1 MKNTI
6 IFLSLFIS
14 SFFIMSC
21 GDNDTEKSI
30 DQNII
35 EVITGDP
42 NDDPFYY
49 NFLNQ
54 KEDSTNWQLS
64 YFAQSAGQGYF
75 MPSIDLDK
83 KILLYVENDMSF
95 DEIKSVPA
103 SVFFKPG
110 AGKLSNGGEFEVL
123 SYDMTIHKIGV
134 SDKSFII
141 FDTTSER
148 AFKLRF
154 EDYSNWVL
162 TFQYV
167 EL

>member
-1 MKNTI
+1 MKNII
-6 IFLSLFIS
+6 IFFSLFIS

-21 GDNDTEKSI
+21 SDNDTEKAI
-30 DQNII
+30 DRNII

-42 NDDPFYY
+42 NDNPFYY
-49 NFLNQ
+49 NFLSQ
-54 KEDSTNWQLS
+54 KEDSTTWQLS
-64 YFAQSAGQGYF
+64 YTAQSAGQGYF

-103 SVFFKPG
+103 SVSFKPG
-110 AGKLSNGGEFEVL
+110 ADKLSYGGEFEVL

-148 AFKLRF
+148 VFKLRF
-154 EDYSNWVL
+154 EDYSNWVV
-162 TFQYV
+162 TFQYI